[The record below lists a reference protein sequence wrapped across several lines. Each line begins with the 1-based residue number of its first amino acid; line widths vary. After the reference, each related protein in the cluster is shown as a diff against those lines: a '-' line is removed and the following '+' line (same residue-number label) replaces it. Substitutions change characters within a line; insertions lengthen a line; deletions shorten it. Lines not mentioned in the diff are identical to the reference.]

1 MSHLEASARERRG
14 DKELE
19 QHGHVRARAAAVMAT
34 RWSRA
39 HEEIYLRRK
48 MEWRWCLRRREG
60 HDGAVAWTNWLMELG
75 DGGFGS
81 AVSRCPG
88 RRAHGGRRGNAK
100 MERRLGGQALGAS
113 RRGCPCQGV
122 HGVWPARSGERRRVA
137 PRGVSFLNRSATTFT
152 KCFLK
157 NAIQCKCRRLTASIQ
172 R

>member
-1 MSHLEASARERRG
+1 MSHPETSARERRG

-19 QHGHVRARAAAVMAT
+19 QHGQVRALPVAVMAT

-88 RRAHGGRRGNAK
+88 RRARGGRRGNAK
-100 MERRLGGQALGAS
+100 MERATRRAGAGGFKTRLAVPG
-113 RRGCPCQGV
+113 
-122 HGVWPARSGERRRVA
+122 RSRRVA
-137 PRGVSFLNRSATTFT
+137 CALKRAATGGAT
-152 KCFLK
+152 
-157 NAIQCKCRRLTASIQ
+157 RRQFSESVGHNVH
-172 R
+172 

>member
-1 MSHLEASARERRG
+1 VSHPEASARERRG
-14 DKELE
+14 NKELE
-19 QHGHVRARAAAVMAT
+19 QHGQVRAVPAAVMAT

-88 RRAHGGRRGNAK
+88 RRARGGRRGNAK

-113 RRGCPCQGV
+113 RRGWPCQGV
-122 HGVWPARSGERRRVA
+122 RGAWPARSGERRRVA
-137 PRGVSFLNRSATTFT
+137 PHGQQPLNRSATTLLN
-152 KCFLK
+152 CFRK
-157 NAIQCKCRRLTASIQ
+157 TRFSDPDDD
-172 R
+172 

>member
-1 MSHLEASARERRG
+1 VSHLEASARERRG

-19 QHGHVRARAAAVMAT
+19 QHGQVRALPAAVMAT

-60 HDGAVAWTNWLMELG
+60 HEGAVAWTNWLMELG

-88 RRAHGGRRGNAK
+88 RRARGGRRGNAK
-100 MERRLGGQALGAS
+100 MERRLGGQAQGLQDAAVRARAS
-113 RRGCPCQGV
+113 TARGLRAQ
-122 HGVWPARSGERRRVA
+122 ASGDGWRHA
-137 PRGVSFLNRSATTFT
+137 
-152 KCFLK
+152 
-157 NAIQCKCRRLTASIQ
+157 ASNL
-172 R
+172 